1 MATKKKIISTD
12 SEWLNS
18 EPLTSEVE
26 LSPYGGRHI
35 PIDKLRPILDKLNW
49 STTNYK
55 PTLYTDGYAN
65 KSACGSIELTVTVD
79 GVQRTVT
86 GAYNLLLS
94 EAPNGFW
101 NGTLKSECI
110 KNAAKDLGKRFG
122 RDLND
127 DLPKE
132 QLVKEVAVKNTLKA
146 KPDSKIMK
154 QFLSAVEKGD
164 EAAITTLTNIYEIKY
179 EPNELTAG

>member
-1 MATKKKIISTD
+1 MATKKKEVNAD

-55 PTLYTDGYAN
+55 STLYTDGYAN

-132 QLVKEVAVKNTLKA
+132 QLVKEVAQVKNTLKS

-154 QFLSAVEKGD
+154 QFLIALEKGD
-164 EAAITTLTNIYEIKY
+164 EATIITLKNIYEINY
-179 EPNELTAG
+179 APEEQNI

>member
-1 MATKKKIISTD
+1 MATKKKIITD
-12 SEWLNS
+12 TEWLNS

-35 PIDKLRPILDKLNW
+35 PIDKLKPILDKLNW
-49 STTNYK
+49 GTANYK
-55 PTLYTDGYAN
+55 TTLYTDGYAN
-65 KSACGSIELTVTVD
+65 KSACGSIELTVIVD
-79 GVQRTVT
+79 GVVRTVT

-154 QFLSAVEKGD
+154 QFLTALEKGD
-164 EAAITTLTNIYEIKY
+164 EATIITLKNIYEINY
-179 EPNELTAG
+179 APQEQNI